1 VGVACSHR
9 KPGVT
14 DRHVFPVKRQSGFF
28 VCFPRPA
35 KAAGSPPRENDGER
49 RGPER
54 SKARFPRERRW
65 SLSLGLELL
74 IAFLMVPVLALTH
87 GLGLLGMSR
96 FFNLTDDALLRK
108 RLSARSMLLVAFVAV
123 LLFALHAFEIGLLGL
138 LYLASGAVAQVEQA
152 LVVSAS
158 YYTTTGAG
166 SDTLPDGWRLIGHGE
181 SLMGLL
187 MVGWSTAYLVRKI
200 DRLQQRGDSGLDEER
215 HRRLRM
221 GTGFGGHEE
230 EAES

>member
-1 VGVACSHR
+1 
-9 KPGVT
+9 
-14 DRHVFPVKRQSGFF
+14 
-28 VCFPRPA
+28 
-35 KAAGSPPRENDGER
+35 
-49 RGPER
+49 
-54 SKARFPRERRW
+54 
-65 SLSLGLELL
+65 
-74 IAFLMVPVLALTH
+74 MVPVLALMH

-108 RLSARSMLLVAFVAV
+108 KLSARSMLLVAFVAV
-123 LLFALHAFEIGLLGL
+123 LLFTLHALEIGLLGG
-138 LYLASGAVAQVEQA
+138 LYLAGGSIHQVEQA

-166 SDTLPDGWRLIGHGE
+166 SDTLPDGWRLIGHAE
-181 SLMGLL
+181 SLLGLL
-187 MVGWSTAYLVRKI
+187 MIGWSTAYLVRKI
-200 DRLQQRGDSGLDEER
+200 DRLQSRVGGSGDETR